1 MRDTGMFLKSHK
13 KYEFKR
19 NGSFRNLN
27 KLVTT
32 MNSPFR
38 LKIRSDI
45 FETIMEGKKNKAG

>member
-1 MRDTGMFLKSHK
+1 MRDIEMFLKSHK